1 MMRLSELE
9 PMIIPTNGFFD
20 FNIFSSFLVF
30 LNNFNRKISPN
41 YYVLQKL
48 FDVMSKVLGII
59 GGGQLGMMLTEA
71 AQNMKEEISKIIV
84 LDPTENCPASKV
96 GAEQIIADFKDKN
109 AIKKLSEV
117 SDIITYEIESGD
129 SDTLKKLEEY
139 TEISPSPNT
148 LKIIQDKLLQKQ
160 FLQKNSIPVAEFA
173 IIENKEELD
182 QMIDKMGLPL
192 LLKMR
197 KDAYDGRGNYKINSK
212 SDIDDAL
219 DLFSGKSL
227 MVEKFIKFKKE
238 VSVIAARNTKGE
250 IVTYPVVE
258 NIHENN
264 ILKMTIAPGR
274 VSENVKKQAEQIAEK
289 TMKVLQG
296 AGVFG
301 IEMFVTSD
309 DKILIN
315 EIAPRV
321 HNSGHHTLQSSDTS
335 QFEQHLR
342 AILGMNLG
350 DVSIKSP
357 TIMYNILGPATFQGE
372 YNVLCPKKNNIF
384 LKMYGKLES
393 KPQRKIGH
401 INIVDKDNSG
411 MNELLTQVEDLKKN
425 LVIEPKQTQ
434 Y

>member
-1 MMRLSELE
+1 
-9 PMIIPTNGFFD
+9 
-20 FNIFSSFLVF
+20 
-30 LNNFNRKISPN
+30 
-41 YYVLQKL
+41 
-48 FDVMSKVLGII
+48 MSKVLGII

-84 LDPTENCPASKV
+84 LDPTQNCPASKV

-227 MVEKFIKFKKE
+227 MVEKFIKFEKE

-425 LVIEPKQTQ
+425 LVIEPKQTE

>member
-1 MMRLSELE
+1 M
-9 PMIIPTNGFFD
+9 
-20 FNIFSSFLVF
+20 F
-30 LNNFNRKISPN
+30 LNNFNRKNSPN

-48 FDVMSKVLGII
+48 FVVMSKVLGII

-71 AQNMKEEISKIIV
+71 AQNMKDEISKIIV

-96 GAEQIIADFKDKN
+96 GAEQIIADFKDEN
-109 AIKKLSEV
+109 AIKKLSEL
-117 SDIITYEIESGD
+117 SDIITYEIESGN
-129 SDTLKKLEEY
+129 SNVLKKLEEH
-139 TEISPSPNT
+139 TEISPSPDT
-148 LKIIQDKLLQKQ
+148 LKTIQDKLLQKQ
-160 FLQKNSIPVAEFA
+160 FLQENGIPVAEFA
-173 IIENKEELD
+173 IIENREELD

-192 LLKMR
+192 LLKIR

-212 SDIDDAL
+212 SEIDDAL

-227 MVEKFIKFKKE
+227 MVEKFIKFEKE

-250 IVTYPVVE
+250 IATYPVVE

-274 VSENVKKQAEQIAEK
+274 VSKNVKKQAEQIAEK
-289 TMKVLQG
+289 TMEVLQG

-309 DKILIN
+309 DEILIN

-350 DVSIKSP
+350 NTSIKFS
-357 TIMYNILGPATFQGE
+357 TIMYNILGPVTFQGE

-411 MNELLTQVEDLKKN
+411 INELLNQVEDLKKN
-425 LVIEPKQTQ
+425 VVVEPKQT
-434 Y
+434 